1 MTSDQGPNDAL
12 RLPAES
18 ETPGD
23 FVSADLQA
31 DYDRFLGEL
40 RALIARRREQ
50 PADAVPREPDSET

>member
-23 FVSADLQA
+23 LVSADLQA

-40 RALIARRREQ
+40 RALIAR
-50 PADAVPREPDSET
+50 AKDAA